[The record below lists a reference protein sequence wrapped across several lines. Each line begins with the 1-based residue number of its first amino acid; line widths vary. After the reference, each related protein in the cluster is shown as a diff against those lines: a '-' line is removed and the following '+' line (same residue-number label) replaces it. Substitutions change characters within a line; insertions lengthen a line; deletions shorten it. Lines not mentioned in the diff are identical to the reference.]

1 MEVVRKIVSADKL
14 TDIVD
19 LPWSSKDLQVELIV
33 IPQAKETKPR
43 RVVPVESLE
52 GCLREYA
59 NPALWEKEKHA
70 WEEHVMEKYGNI

>member
-19 LPWSSKDLQVELIV
+19 LPWSSKDLQVELII

-43 RVVPVESLE
+43 RVVSVESMA

-70 WEEHVMEKYGNI
+70 WEEHVIEKYGNI